1 MVMSARNQERRPHKA
16 PQARTARLRFPNWTR
31 FRLRRRFVHGFRML
45 SCSLSC
51 FGIEARP
58 WEMHL
63 HLARLGIIAAD
74 DDLLGVGCH
83 QNAGHWVFPMSS
95 GVTLTRWPVIWAK
108 SSRTGLPGRHLRE
121 QMAN

>member
-1 MVMSARNQERRPHKA
+1 MYIVNFVDHEFVKEV
-16 PQARTARLRFPNWTR
+16 
-31 FRLRRRFVHGFRML
+31 RLRRRFVHGFRML

-63 HLARLGIIAAD
+63 HLAHLGIIAAD

-83 QNAGHWVFPMSS
+83 QNAGHWIFPH
-95 GVTLTRWPVIWAK
+95 VIW
-108 SSRTGLPGRHLRE
+108 RHADALARDMGKVE
-121 QMAN
+121 